1 MMDVSVDDVI
11 SRIDRDELVRFT
23 LEICTID
30 SPVGHEKSRR
40 GAAGR
45 LVRTGRL
52 QPCLQACFD
61 DRESPS
67 GRMRLCAHRADDL
80 RLTFCKLYRFSIC
93 ITRQEVKRRS
103 TKLRPQLV
111 TSAQPSAN
119 RMPRYT

>member
-1 MMDVSVDDVI
+1 MDVSVDDVI

-30 SPVGHEKSRR
+30 SPVGHEM
-40 GAAGR
+40 AVAER
-45 LVRTGRL
+45 LEDWFEREGFSHAL
-52 QPCLQACFD
+52 ACFD

-103 TKLRPQLV
+103 TKLRPQLA